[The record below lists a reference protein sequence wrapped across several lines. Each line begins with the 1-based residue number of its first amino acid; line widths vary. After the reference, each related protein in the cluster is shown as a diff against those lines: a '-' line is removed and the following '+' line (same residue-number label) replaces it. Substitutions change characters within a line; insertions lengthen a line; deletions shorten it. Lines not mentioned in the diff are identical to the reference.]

1 MDVPLLV
8 RAFGALFAVMNP
20 FVVLPTF
27 LALTH
32 GMDHAHQRRTVVRV
46 VLYSLVMAAVV
57 MVSGTAILTF
67 FGISVDHF
75 RVAGGIVLA
84 MIGLTMLN
92 GGSTAHEGT
101 PQEKAR
107 LRARAAHPG
116 AVGDDPVP
124 GRGAPHGGATPV
136 DPAAEAASD
145 VSFYPLTFPMLL
157 GPGTITSIIV
167 FTGQAQDIQGR
178 LSVVLA
184 AVSVLALLLLVLWFA
199 PAIGSRMSHTLRVIM
214 TRLMGMIIASIAVAM
229 VIEGLLSLLPALR
242 G

>member
-32 GMDHAHQRRTVVRV
+32 GMDHASQRRTVVRV

-57 MVSGTAILTF
+57 MVSGTAILVF

-92 GGSTAHEGT
+92 GGSAAHEGT

-107 LRARAAHPG
+107 LRL
-116 AVGDDPVP
+116 
-124 GRGAPHGGATPV
+124 

-157 GPGTITSIIV
+157 GPGTITSLIV
-167 FTGQAQDIQGR
+167 FTGQARDVEGHV
-178 LSVVLA
+178 SVVVA
-184 AVSVLALLLLVLWFA
+184 TASVLALLLLVLWFA
-199 PAIGSRMSHTLRVIM
+199 PVIGARMSHTLRVIM

-229 VIEGLLSLLPALR
+229 VIEGLLSLVPALR